1 MDLKFRQRFI
11 DLWDKYFHK
20 AELPIVFYYANDE
33 LIEAYFPAKGSH
45 CIINELNR
53 VRAGAILQFTSS
65 TIGCV
70 GGKRYL
76 GFTQKMGP
84 KFEYFLSCGIPGEME
99 GERYKKDPAL
109 VREHMQS
116 HPTFTAPG
124 KSIVFKR
131 WDTLTDADLPQVVIF
146 YATPDVLSGLFTLA
160 NFDESDPQAVITP
173 MGSGCAA
180 IVDYPYHEGLTDHPR
195 PVLGMF
201 DVSAR
206 PWVPPDFLTLAVPW
220 SKFVRM
226 VDNMDNSFL
235 ITPSWA
241 KVLNRIS
248 GQPAFSEK

>member
-1 MDLKFRQRFI
+1 MDIEIKQRFSE
-11 DLWDKYFHK
+11 LWKKYFHP
-20 AELPIVFYYANDE
+20 AELPIAFYYTNEE
-33 LIEAYFPAKGSH
+33 LTEASAPAKGSH
-45 CIINELNR
+45 CMIRELNR
-53 VRAGAILQFTSS
+53 VRAGDVLHFTSS
-65 TIGCV
+65 TIGCM

-76 GFTQKMGP
+76 GFTQKMGS

-116 HPTFTAPG
+116 HPTFEAPG

-131 WDTLTDADLPQVVIF
+131 WDILIETDQPQVIIF
-146 YATPDVLSGLFTLA
+146 YAAPDVLSGLFTLA
-160 NFDESDPQAVITP
+160 NYDEADPQAVITP

-180 IVDYPYHEGLTDHPR
+180 IVDYPYHESLSDHPR

-206 PWVPPDFLTLAVPW
+206 PWVPADCLTLAVPW
-220 SKFVRM
+220 GKFVRM
-226 VDNMDNSFL
+226 VDNMADSFL
-235 ITPSWA
+235 ITPSWS

-248 GQPAFSEK
+248 SQPITKE